1 MADSKLDREFLRT
14 VLSLAAKA
22 EVDRLLLV
30 SDVPLSAEHLR
41 GRPLKKKLVYA
52 VTEDRLAQS
61 LRRQGYVCVTV
72 PPYDY
77 SRVEKVKV
85 ALVAAMTA
93 NVLADGENV
102 LCLTGRSGARMPDTL
117 IRLQLGGEFNPQ
129 VVEALV
135 SLAMAIGHEG
145 FEGHPIGTIFVLGD
159 STVVMEQ
166 SKQLTINPFQGI
178 SEAERNVLDPSIREA
193 VKNFA
198 VLDGAFV
205 IREDGVVLAAGR
217 YLQASAVSD
226 RKDVE
231 LPLGLGARHAAA
243 AAVTVETRAIS
254 ISVSR
259 SSGTVRVCKNGD
271 PVLELQQVAVLED
284 ADGAGGLGDAD
295 GDGSRLHG
303 DRRRRGVAGAQP
315 EGQLDILAIRH
326 RARLQIA
333 ARGEHHAV
341 FSDHERAVQHREVL
355 HRLADAGVEHV
366 ALRLGD
372 ALERVDGELLALL
385 HHHRRVPQHEDGP
398 DGVPLESLVADGH
411 RQRDQRLQHLGVELG
426 PEPDGIDGRL
436 LLEPAPDLQPDER
449 VRHARAAAPGEA
461 QHVLAVGQH
470 VGGHGRDQGD
480 LDLLD

>member
-117 IRLQLGGEFNPQ
+117 IRLQIGRGFEEKAAIDTIGLGAEFNPQ

-159 STVVMEQ
+159 STVVMEK

-178 SEAERNVLDPSIREA
+178 SEAERNVLDPQIREA
-193 VKNFA
+193 IKNFA

-217 YLQASAVSD
+217 YLHTGEGN
-226 RKDVE
+226 VE

-243 AAVTVETRAIS
+243 AAITVETQAVS
-254 ISVSR
+254 ISVS
-259 SSGTVRVCKNGD
+259 
-271 PVLELQQVAVLED
+271 
-284 ADGAGGLGDAD
+284 
-295 GDGSRLHG
+295 
-303 DRRRRGVAGAQP
+303 
-315 EGQLDILAIRH
+315 
-326 RARLQIA
+326 
-333 ARGEHHAV
+333 
-341 FSDHERAVQHREVL
+341 
-355 HRLADAGVEHV
+355 
-366 ALRLGD
+366 
-372 ALERVDGELLALL
+372 
-385 HHHRRVPQHEDGP
+385 
-398 DGVPLESLVADGH
+398 
-411 RQRDQRLQHLGVELG
+411 
-426 PEPDGIDGRL
+426 
-436 LLEPAPDLQPDER
+436 
-449 VRHARAAAPGEA
+449 
-461 QHVLAVGQH
+461 
-470 VGGHGRDQGD
+470 
-480 LDLLD
+480 

>member
-30 SDVPLSAEHLR
+30 SDTPLSPEHLR

-52 VTEDRLAQS
+52 VSEERLAQT

-117 IRLQLGGEFNPQ
+117 IRLQIGRGFEEKAAIDTIGLGAEFNPQ

-159 STVVMEQ
+159 STVVMEH
-166 SKQLTINPFQGI
+166 SKQLTINPFGGI
-178 SEAERNVLDPSIREA
+178 SEAERNVLDPNIREA
-193 VKNFA
+193 LKNFA

-217 YLQASAVSD
+217 YLQVGGAPD
-226 RKDVE
+226 RKGVE

-243 AAVTVETRAIS
+243 SAITVETHA
-254 ISVSR
+254 ISVSVSQ
-259 SSGTVRVCKNGD
+259 SSGTVRVFKDGE
-271 PVLELQQVAVLED
+271 PVLELQQVA
-284 ADGAGGLGDAD
+284 
-295 GDGSRLHG
+295 
-303 DRRRRGVAGAQP
+303 RR
-315 EGQLDILAIRH
+315 
-326 RARLQIA
+326 
-333 ARGEHHAV
+333 
-341 FSDHERAVQHREVL
+341 S
-355 HRLADAGVEHV
+355 
-366 ALRLGD
+366 
-372 ALERVDGELLALL
+372 
-385 HHHRRVPQHEDGP
+385 
-398 DGVPLESLVADGH
+398 
-411 RQRDQRLQHLGVELG
+411 
-426 PEPDGIDGRL
+426 
-436 LLEPAPDLQPDER
+436 
-449 VRHARAAAPGEA
+449 
-461 QHVLAVGQH
+461 
-470 VGGHGRDQGD
+470 
-480 LDLLD
+480 

>member
-52 VTEDRLAQS
+52 VTEERLAQA

-85 ALVAAMTA
+85 ALVSAMTA
-93 NVLADGENV
+93 NVLVDGENV

-117 IRLQLGGEFNPQ
+117 IRLQIGRGFEEKAAIDTIGLGAEFNPQ

-145 FEGHPIGTIFVLGD
+145 FEGYPIGTIFVLGD
-159 STVVMEQ
+159 STAVMEQ

-178 SEAERNVLDPSIREA
+178 SEAERNVLDPNIREA
-193 VKNFA
+193 LKNFA

-217 YLQASAVSD
+217 YLQVGAPAAG
-226 RKDVE
+226 KGVE

-243 AAVTVETRAIS
+243 SAITVETRAIS
-254 ISVSR
+254 VSVSQ
-259 SSGTVRVCKNGD
+259 SSGTVRVFKNGE
-271 PVLELQQVAVLED
+271 PVLELQQVA
-284 ADGAGGLGDAD
+284 
-295 GDGSRLHG
+295 
-303 DRRRRGVAGAQP
+303 RR
-315 EGQLDILAIRH
+315 
-326 RARLQIA
+326 
-333 ARGEHHAV
+333 
-341 FSDHERAVQHREVL
+341 S
-355 HRLADAGVEHV
+355 
-366 ALRLGD
+366 
-372 ALERVDGELLALL
+372 
-385 HHHRRVPQHEDGP
+385 
-398 DGVPLESLVADGH
+398 
-411 RQRDQRLQHLGVELG
+411 
-426 PEPDGIDGRL
+426 
-436 LLEPAPDLQPDER
+436 
-449 VRHARAAAPGEA
+449 
-461 QHVLAVGQH
+461 
-470 VGGHGRDQGD
+470 
-480 LDLLD
+480 

>member
-1 MADSKLDREFLRT
+1 MADTKLDREFLRT
-14 VLSLAAKA
+14 VLSLAAKP
-22 EVDRLLLV
+22 EVDHLLLV

-52 VTEDRLAQS
+52 VSEERLAQA

-102 LCLTGRSGARMPDTL
+102 LCLTGRTGARMPDTL
-117 IRLQLGGEFNPQ
+117 IRLQIGRGFEEKAAIDTIGLGAEFNPQ

-178 SEAERNVLDPSIREA
+178 SEAERNVLDPHIREA

-217 YLQASAVSD
+217 YLQVTAAAD
-226 RKDVE
+226 RKGIE
-231 LPLGLGARHAAA
+231 LPLGLGARHAIA

-254 ISVSR
+254 ISVSQ
-259 SSGTVRVCKNGD
+259 SSGTVRVFKDGE
-271 PVLELQQVAVLED
+271 PVLELQQVA
-284 ADGAGGLGDAD
+284 
-295 GDGSRLHG
+295 
-303 DRRRRGVAGAQP
+303 RR
-315 EGQLDILAIRH
+315 
-326 RARLQIA
+326 
-333 ARGEHHAV
+333 
-341 FSDHERAVQHREVL
+341 S
-355 HRLADAGVEHV
+355 
-366 ALRLGD
+366 
-372 ALERVDGELLALL
+372 
-385 HHHRRVPQHEDGP
+385 
-398 DGVPLESLVADGH
+398 
-411 RQRDQRLQHLGVELG
+411 
-426 PEPDGIDGRL
+426 
-436 LLEPAPDLQPDER
+436 
-449 VRHARAAAPGEA
+449 
-461 QHVLAVGQH
+461 
-470 VGGHGRDQGD
+470 
-480 LDLLD
+480 